1 MPYICRKNRAM
12 EKRFKIVK
20 KGEDASN
27 LNYWLRLSYGERL
40 ENLEKI
46 RQEVITRF
54 YGTEQKF
61 QRVYR
66 IIKRA

>member
-1 MPYICRKNRAM
+1 M

-20 KGEDASN
+20 KGEDESN
-27 LNYWLRLSYGERL
+27 LNYWLTLSYGERL
-40 ENLEKI
+40 ENLEKM

>member
-1 MPYICRKNRAM
+1 M

-20 KGEDASN
+20 KGDDDSN
-27 LNYWLRLSYGERL
+27 LTYWLKLSYGERL
-40 ENLEKI
+40 ENLEKM

-54 YGTEQKF
+54 YGTRQKF

-66 IIKRA
+66 IVKRA

>member
-1 MPYICRKNRAM
+1 M

-20 KGEDASN
+20 KGEDDSN
-27 LNYWLRLSYGERL
+27 LNYWLKLSYGERL
-40 ENLEKI
+40 ENLEKM

-66 IIKRA
+66 IVKRA